1 MAESIHFYIDAISL
15 ETQNHFIFLYFKE
28 IYILKLSVFKINK
41 NKSNYLKAFSR
52 INSTGICKL
61 QINRQRNATSLVRKR
76 LLTISLNDHLVLM
89 RVVKVLT
96 HKAAERVPMWWIEGT
111 LSLRVS
117 AYNTKSLCRLPGI
130 KPTGLLIAHL
140 DGG

>member
-1 MAESIHFYIDAISL
+1 MLFPLKHKTILFFCSSKRYTYLNYQSL
-15 ETQNHFIFLYFKE
+15 
-28 IYILKLSVFKINK
+28 KINK

-117 AYNTKSLCRLPGI
+117 AYNTTIQKACAGCLGSSPQGCSSRI
-130 KPTGLLIAHL
+130 
-140 DGG
+140 